1 MSTKKGGNKVSTVKK
16 VTKTAKLSDGFDL
29 LESGRIVP
37 IGESPEW
44 VSLVVYGRSGTGK
57 TTFIGTMPKPLL
69 VLDINDR
76 GTISIKAQPDTYVME
91 VTSWDE
97 VEEVY
102 WYLQS

>member
-1 MSTKKGGNKVSTVKK
+1 MNTKKGGNRMTTVKK
-16 VTKTAKLSDGFDL
+16 AKKTANPSDGLDL

-37 IGESPEW
+37 IGESSEW
-44 VSLVVYGRSGTGK
+44 VSMVVYGRSGTGK

-76 GTISIKAQPDTYVME
+76 GTASIKAQPDTYVME